1 LPRVVS
7 FYGEQG
13 GCSRQAIPFPAPS
26 GTVAGLRLIRT
37 VMSERR
43 EDSQSLIQLPILD
56 SKENYLDG
64 FWEWVRRLQQD
75 DYQGALDGLYWPQ
88 GSSWTADA
96 LRKRVT
102 TFFGGRDPW
111 AVVIPNDRLVK
122 VINDAAEF
130 EGRNAE
136 GQGWL
141 LAQIP
146 LTTDAERPKRDDI
159 PLMGLAVSFF
169 LREYQSR
176 YVMEFEIFHL

>member
-1 LPRVVS
+1 
-7 FYGEQG
+7 
-13 GCSRQAIPFPAPS
+13 
-26 GTVAGLRLIRT
+26 
-37 VMSERR
+37 
-43 EDSQSLIQLPILD
+43 
-56 SKENYLDG
+56 
-64 FWEWVRRLQQD
+64 
-75 DYQGALDGLYWPQ
+75 
-88 GSSWTADA
+88 
-96 LRKRVT
+96 
-102 TFFGGRDPW
+102 
-111 AVVIPNDRLVK
+111 VK